1 MVKALL
7 TNRWAWAA
15 VVAVVIASSPGCS
28 MDPDAGDASA
38 GVKAAKFDYT
48 LKDMNGKDVKLADFK
63 GKPIL
68 LNFWATWCPPC
79 KAEIPWFIEFT
90 EKYKDKGL
98 VVIGVSVDD
107 SAADIKAFADEYKIN
122 YPMLVGLGHD
132 SLMEEYEATFAV
144 PVSWFI
150 RADGTVSTRAPG
162 IHPKEWF
169 EAQIKALF

>member
-1 MVKALL
+1 MA
-7 TNRWAWAA
+7 R
-15 VVAVVIASSPGCS
+15 GCRRDRRFARLARC
-28 MDPDAGDASA
+28 DPDAGDAA
-38 GVKAAKFDYT
+38 TGVKAAKLDFT

-79 KAEIPWFIEFT
+79 KAEIPWFIEFA
-90 EKYKDKGL
+90 EKYKDQGL
-98 VVIGVSVDD
+98 AVIGVSVDD
-107 SAADIKAFADEYKIN
+107 SADDIKAFAEEYKMN

-132 SLMEEYEATFAV
+132 KLMEEYEATFAV

-150 RADGTVSTRAPG
+150 RADGTVSTQRAR
-162 IHPKEWF
+162 HPPEKTWF